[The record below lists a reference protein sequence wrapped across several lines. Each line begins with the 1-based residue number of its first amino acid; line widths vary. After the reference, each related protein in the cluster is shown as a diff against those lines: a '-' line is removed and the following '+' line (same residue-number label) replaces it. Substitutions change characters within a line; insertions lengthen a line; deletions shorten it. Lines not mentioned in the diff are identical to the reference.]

1 MAPSYACR
9 PGSYRGAV
17 MQAIIGTLGYVRRG
31 DEVLLVHRQRA
42 GDDHRGKYNGLGGK
56 LEVGEDA
63 VACMRRELLEEAGL
77 VATSLRL
84 RGTIAWPGF
93 GSDGSNW
100 FGLVFVI
107 DDFVG
112 EPPTRND
119 DGPLRWVPLTELGD
133 LPMWEGDRHFLPWV
147 FDADP
152 RQFHAVLPY
161 HDGRLL
167 TERIALTR
175 L

>member
-1 MAPSYACR
+1 
-9 PGSYRGAV
+9 

-93 GSDGSNW
+93 GSDGSDW

>member
-1 MAPSYACR
+1 M
-9 PGSYRGAV
+9 GAV
-17 MQAIIGTLGYVRRG
+17 RQAIIGTLGYVRRG
-31 DEVLLVHRQRA
+31 DDVLLVHRQRD

-63 VACMRRELLEEAGL
+63 VACMKRELLEEAGL
-77 VATSLRL
+77 TATSLRL

-93 GSDGSNW
+93 GSDGSDW
-100 FGLVFVI
+100 FGLVFI
-107 DDFVG
+107 IEAFDG
-112 EPPTRND
+112 EPPARNE
-119 DGPLRWVPLTELGD
+119 DGPLRWVPLREMES

-147 FDADP
+147 FDEDP

-161 HDGRLL
+161 RNGRLI
-167 TERIALTR
+167 TEDIASTR

>member
-1 MAPSYACR
+1 MR
-9 PGSYRGAV
+9 PQGDYVGAV

-42 GDDHRGKYNGLGGK
+42 GDDHQGKYNGLGGK

-63 VACMRRELLEEAGL
+63 VACMKRELLEEAG
-77 VATSLRL
+77 VTATSLTL

-93 GSDGSNW
+93 GSDGSDW

-107 DDFVG
+107 DAFDG
-112 EPPTRND
+112 EPPSRNE
-119 DGPLRWVPLTELGD
+119 DGPLRWVPINELEA
-133 LPMWEGDRHFLPWV
+133 LPMWEGDRYFLPWV
-147 FDADP
+147 FDDDP

-161 HDGRLL
+161 RDGQLL
-167 TERIALTR
+167 TDGVTSTR